1 MSSDAPGDV
10 EKQSAD
16 QQHHHHHHS
25 GKRLRKLLH
34 PSGRTIHVAA
44 TPEEHETLKRKLS
57 RADPDAEFDVF
68 LRGSP
73 DHVRARRNPRLQM
86 TN

>member
-1 MSSDAPGDV
+1 MSSDHLGDL
-10 EKQSAD
+10 EKQGAD
-16 QQHHHHHHS
+16 QHHHT

-34 PSGRTIHVAA
+34 PSGKTIHVAA

-57 RADPDAEFDVF
+57 RADPYAEFDVL

-73 DHVRARRNPRLQM
+73 EHV
-86 TN
+86 

>member
-1 MSSDAPGDV
+1 MSSDPSGDP
-10 EKQSAD
+10 EKQSED
-16 QQHHHHHHS
+16 HHHHHT

-34 PSGRTIHVAA
+34 PSGKTIHVAA

-57 RADPDAEFDVF
+57 RADPDADFDIF

-73 DHVRARRNPRLQM
+73 EHVRSCVNL
-86 TN
+86 